1 MYVKEDIVKCG
12 YRILVIDDDMIAS
25 KMTMRVLERSGFLV
39 KIANSGQDGIKLAEE
54 YQPHLILL
62 DKRMPVMDGFAT
74 LKCLRENPKTSE
86 IPIVFLTSDD
96 DSDNEIHCFEVGA
109 SDFIT
114 KPFIPDIMIQRI
126 MRIMEL
132 DHTLK
137 ELDQIVDERTRE
149 LQEKEKE
156 SRELSNQIIFA
167 LAQAVDAKDEYT
179 NGHSRRVAEYAVE
192 IAGKLDKDEKY
203 KEEIYYMGLLH
214 DIGKIGIPDSIIHKT
229 TKLTDEEYNEIKR
242 HPVIG
247 GEILGTIHAMPH
259 LAIGARYHHEHYD
272 GTGYPDGLK
281 GEEIPEEARILA
293 VADSY
298 DAMTS
303 NRTYH
308 NTESQAYAR
317 SEIVKGRGTQF
328 DPVIADAMLGLI
340 DEDVNYHMKGSN

>member
-12 YRILVIDDDMIAS
+12 YKILVVDDDMIAS
-25 KMTMRVLERSGFLV
+25 KMTMRILERSGFSV
-39 KIANSGQDGIKLAEE
+39 QVANSGLEGIEKAREF
-54 YQPHLILL
+54 QPELILL
-62 DKRMPVMDGFAT
+62 DKRMPKMDGFET
-74 LKCLRENPKTSE
+74 LAHLRENPQTSE

-126 MRIMEL
+126 MRIIEL
-132 DHTLK
+132 DRTMK
-137 ELDQIVDERTRE
+137 KLDQIVDERTRK

-179 NGHSRRVAEYAVE
+179 NGHSRRVAEYAVA
-192 IAGKLDKDEKY
+192 IADKLGKDEKY

-214 DIGKIGIPDSIIHKT
+214 DVGKIGIPDNIIHKT

-247 GEILGTIHAMPH
+247 GEILGRIHLMPH

-272 GTGYPDGLK
+272 GSGYPDGLK
-281 GEEIPEEARILA
+281 GQQIPEEARILA

-308 NTESQAYAR
+308 STEPQAYAR
-317 SEIVKGRGTQF
+317 GEIERGRGTQF
-328 DPVIADAMLGLI
+328 DPAMADAMLELI
-340 DEDVNYHMKGSN
+340 DEDVNYQMKGSN